1 MPRKKVLP
9 PDAASRRRKVPA
21 CAGEAGQ
28 PDRAAA
34 FRLPC
39 HLQTARIRAGR
50 GHVPAGKGAQHA
62 GERLI
67 PWLFAV
73 LRRSRVTPGHRCGDG
88 CVSAQHQSFPAAMAV
103 YWAGSASSRAMAR
116 KPFPEPG
123 HRAGASA
130 RHRLAPRG
138 RAARPGHGPPLT
150 TGPVC
155 LCDAAGGLASTGVA
169 AATGRGRQL
178 PAHDRLAP

>member
-116 KPFPEPG
+116 KPFPRTGPSRRRKCAAQACAPRQGRTAGARPAIDDRPG
-123 HRAGASA
+123 VFVRRGRRAG
-130 RHRLAPRG
+130 LDRG
-138 RAARPGHGPPLT
+138 RSGYRSRST
-150 TGPVC
+150 ITG
-155 LCDAAGGLASTGVA
+155 A
-169 AATGRGRQL
+169 
-178 PAHDRLAP
+178 